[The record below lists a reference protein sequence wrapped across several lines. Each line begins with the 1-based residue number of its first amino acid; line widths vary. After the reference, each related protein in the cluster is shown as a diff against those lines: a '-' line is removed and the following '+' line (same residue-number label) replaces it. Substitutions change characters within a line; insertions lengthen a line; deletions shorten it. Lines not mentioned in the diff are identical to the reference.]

1 MTSNNIREALSL
13 IREAQRLLDVG
24 NYLPSKTAG
33 AFRSIIPIGSLY
45 DVSLL
50 HSFIDKYKHDATGAQ
65 TKLSNAERQISN
77 CFQALDREISNK
89 GGQITSL
96 NGQITFLNSQITSL
110 IDQLTTS
117 QYQNSRKSTEI
128 NELNVQLE
136 EKQEQIVAVQNEL
149 KDFKGLVTD
158 LRNEN
163 GDKDNEIHG
172 KEKRIKRLKEDNEN
186 LSKDLSQF
194 QRSIIIIGYTGSG
207 KSTLANLITGTNNF
221 KESEYCVSE
230 TKEGKLEKFTA
241 ENGIKYHIIDI
252 IGINDTEL
260 STQETL
266 KKLKEATRQSSYN
279 LYQVLFVFG
288 GRFTKAE
295 TKVFNLIR
303 EKLFKYNEDITKY
316 ITLVRTRFIH
326 FQNESKCK
334 NDIDRLKS
342 QIGKE
347 IVESCGEGKII
358 HLDNPP
364 INVSGDDSEI
374 VETQINL
381 NKKIRELSRKKILD
395 HLLFHCQESFQDH
408 ESYNYLGNSLEIK

>member
-1 MTSNNIREALSL
+1 MTSNNIEDALGL
-13 IREAQRLLDVG
+13 IGEAQRLLDVR

-96 NGQITFLNSQITSL
+96 
-110 IDQLTTS
+110 IDQLTTA
-117 QYQNSRKSTEI
+117 QGQNSRQITEI
-128 NELNVQLE
+128 NELNVQLG
-136 EKQEQIVAVQNEL
+136 EKQEQLDAVQSEL
-149 KDFKGLVTD
+149 KDF
-158 LRNEN
+158 E
-163 GDKDNEIHG
+163 
-172 KEKRIKRLKEDNEN
+172 
-186 LSKDLSQF
+186 
-194 QRSIIIIGYTGSG
+194 GSG
-207 KSTLANLITGTNNF
+207 KSALANVITETNNF

-241 ENGIKYHIIDI
+241 KNGIKYHIIDT

-266 KKLKEATRQSSYN
+266 KKLKETTRQSNYN
-279 LYQVLFVFG
+279 LNQVLLVFG

-295 TKVFNLIR
+295 TKVFNLIK
-303 EKLFKYNEDITKY
+303 EKLFKDNEDIAKF
-316 ITLVRTRFIH
+316 ITLVRTNFADFR
-326 FQNESKCK
+326 NENKCK
-334 NDIDRLKS
+334 NDIDRLKT

-364 INVSGDDSEI
+364 INISGGDSEM

-395 HLLFHCQESFQDH
+395 HLLFHCQENFQDQ
-408 ESYNYLGNSLEIK
+408 EELNQMMMFN